1 MASEAF
7 LRPKGD
13 NRYEIV
19 DFETGDVLALA
30 VGTPEH
36 PAWQVAAR
44 FMQHQLLKWRV
55 PSGEEMTRWIDEEV
69 GK

>member
-7 LRPKGD
+7 LRPAGE

-19 DFETGDVLALA
+19 DFDTGEVIALA

-36 PAWQVAAR
+36 PGWQMAAR

-55 PSGEEMTRWIDEEV
+55 PAGEEMNGWIEKEV

>member
-19 DFETGDVLALA
+19 DFDTGEVIALA
-30 VGTPEH
+30 VGTSGH

-44 FMQHQLLKWRV
+44 FMQDQLLKWRV
-55 PSGEEMTRWIDEEV
+55 PAGEGATWLIDEEV

>member
-19 DFETGDVLALA
+19 DFETGDVIALA
-30 VGTPEH
+30 VGTSEH

-44 FMQHQLLKWRV
+44 FMQTRLLKWRV
-55 PSGEEMTRWIDEEV
+55 PAREGATRLVDKEV
-69 GK
+69 GE